1 MSEARPVRAW
11 LSLGSNIAPEE
22 RIPAAIDALA
32 DRFGLLVVSPV
43 YESEAVGFSGENFHN
58 LVVGIETQ
66 LTPRALVQV
75 LRQME
80 ETHGR
85 VRGADRFAPRTI
97 DIDLLTYG
105 DRIVDDGDLQLPRGE
120 ILRYAF
126 VLLPLTDVAGEERHP
141 QTGMTYRQ
149 HWDAF
154 SGSDQPIWRA
164 DGRVDEAGG

>member
-32 DRFGLLVVSPV
+32 DHFGLLVVSPV
-43 YESEAVGFSGENFHN
+43 HESEAVGFSGENFHN
-58 LVVGIETQ
+58 LVVGIETD
-66 LTPRALVQV
+66 LSPRALVRV

-80 ETHGR
+80 EIHGR

-105 DRIVDDGDLQLPRGE
+105 DRVIDDDDLRLPRDE

-141 QTGMTYRQ
+141 LTGMTFRE
-149 HWDAF
+149 HWKALDK
-154 SGSDQPIWRA
+154 SGQSIWPWDQAEER
-164 DGRVDEAGG
+164 GRD